1 METKSSDCTSD
12 FYQATYLRRAAE
24 HFFTGEVSSIHT
36 SEITSGDPFEL
47 VEKEEVSPFKWPVV
61 LLPPQRVN
69 KRISFSFL
77 QALKSYFRRLYNDAF
92 LLVEPRIDIFARCN
106 VNGSTFS
113 SQFNRTGRGS
123 NILSYCVDRD
133 DQGVERI
140 SPYFAQITFFFKA
153 RVHFSYN
160 GAVKRKTLS
169 LAFVEWYRFA
179 NQRHSL
185 DKTSGLH
192 ALSGLFYK
200 GDNVLNVR
208 RLIRRVVL
216 TRVRKNYYLV
226 PNLST

>member
-1 METKSSDCTSD
+1 METKSLDCTSD
-12 FYQATYLRRAAE
+12 FYQATYLRRADN
-24 HFFTGEVSSIHT
+24 T
-36 SEITSGDPFEL
+36 EITPGDPFEL

-113 SQFNRTGRGS
+113 SQFNRTDRGS

-140 SPYFAQITFFFKA
+140 SPYFAQITFFFS
-153 RVHFSYN
+153 RQECTSLTLYCSSY
-160 GAVKRKTLS
+160 
-169 LAFVEWYRFA
+169 
-179 NQRHSL
+179 
-185 DKTSGLH
+185 
-192 ALSGLFYK
+192 
-200 GDNVLNVR
+200 
-208 RLIRRVVL
+208 
-216 TRVRKNYYLV
+216 
-226 PNLST
+226 